1 METAYLHSFLLVVET
16 GSMSEAARR
25 LDLTPA
31 AVSQQ
36 IRTLEK
42 ELGAPLLARA
52 GRTVQPTEAGHRLA
66 GRARALLH
74 EVGDIKAMLGS
85 DAMGGELIIGTI
97 NTALHTLL
105 PDMLARFVKKYPE
118 VKVLIRSGTT
128 SMLYQAMQLGELDA
142 AVCLYP
148 PFALPKTF
156 DWALL
161 REEPLV
167 LLAPSRLAGHDP
179 HELLRTSPLIRY
191 DRGVGGGKQADRYIR
206 AAGIVPQERFE
217 LGSLLAIA
225 MMVDRGLGVSVVPDI
240 ASPLLDGQR
249 VTKIPLPLAPEAR
262 RFGILWLR
270 SSPRLRLIQGFVD
283 SAGTVADSPQTRLP
297 SRTPS
302 SRAKSTVTSP
312 KPSTA

>member
-1 METAYLHSFLLVVET
+1 METTFLNSFLLVVET

-25 LDLTPA
+25 LDITPA

-36 IRTLEK
+36 IRALEK
-42 ELGAPLLARA
+42 ELHAPLLARA
-52 GRTVQPTEAGHRLA
+52 GRTVQPTEAGHQLVN
-66 GRARALLH
+66 RAKIVLR
-74 EVGDIKAMLGS
+74 EVGDMKALLSS
-85 DAMGGELIIGTI
+85 DSVGGELVIGTI
-97 NTALHTLL
+97 NTALHSLL
-105 PDMLARFVKKYPE
+105 PDILARFVKTYPG

-128 SMLYQAMQLGELDA
+128 STLYQAMQHGELDT

-148 PFALPKTF
+148 PFTLAKTF

-167 LLAPSRLAGHDP
+167 LLAPGRLAGRDP

-191 DRGVGGGKQADRYIR
+191 DRSLGGGKQADRYIR
-206 AAGIVPQERFE
+206 AADIVPQERFE
-217 LGSLLAIA
+217 LSSLLAIA

-249 VTKIPLPLAPEAR
+249 VTKIALPLPIEAR

-270 SSPRLRLIQGFVD
+270 SSARLRLIQGFVD
-283 SAGTVADSPQTRLP
+283 SAGIVADSRGI
-297 SRTPS
+297 SR
-302 SRAKSTVTSP
+302 KV
-312 KPSTA
+312 